1 MTIIID
7 KTSDA
12 DGVSDGKPSSSLPTV
27 SLIVPTKNEAG
38 NIEELIKRVQGAVN
52 GLPMEIIFV
61 DDSTDETPSIIARAS
76 QKARLPISLIH
87 REDGH
92 RGNGLGGAVQLG
104 VASARGE
111 WFCVM
116 DGDLQHPPELI
127 PGLLESARQSGAD
140 LAIASRYASS
150 ERVMGLEKGRSFI
163 SKVCIAAARVF
174 FPMRLRNVT
183 DPLSGFFLARRDAI
197 HEERLRPRGF
207 KILLEIL
214 VRFPHLRVSEIPF
227 VFHERHS
234 GQSKAVIREGL
245 RFLLL
250 LCTLRLKGMA
260 PRALR
265 FALVGAS
272 GLIVNQALLIAFTD
286 MGGLHYLLSAA
297 LATQGSSLW
306 NFAFTEGWVFQ
317 DRLESQGRFQR
328 LGQFLIMNNTSLLLR
343 GPFLALLTTG
353 FGVHYVASNVITLLA
368 LAVGRYLFSDQL
380 IWGSSLKRARKGT
393 LATPLAAGLA
403 SERSTTAGRKSYD
416 YDIHGIVRVS
426 SEVRLPELDY
436 FRTLDQKEQPDLR
449 VRIAT
454 SSSRRFE
461 NSDAFRY
468 SELLGP
474 FGFWVNIARGEPT
487 EVEAGR
493 LLKASPHVL
502 YTNVV
507 EPVLRWMF
515 VRKGYALVHA
525 ACMVSDQGAVFIT
538 AKTDT
543 GKTTTILRTLTNDG
557 RDCEFLS
564 DDMTVVSRDGA
575 VLSYP
580 KPLTISRHTLEAVSG
595 APLSLFER
603 LALQIQSRVHSKS
616 GRQTALAMTR
626 TMLPMATVN
635 SIAQMIVPPPKYSID
650 KLIPGVKIGRSARPS
665 RLLVIERGSEESE
678 TTLHQEDAM
687 QILFA
692 NSEDAYGFPPYARL
706 APYLYEWNGVDLRVV
721 EREIIAEALSGC
733 PATLVSSQQRNWWQR
748 LPALLEWGEQGDTG
762 SEPIVTT

>member
-1 MTIIID
+1 
-7 KTSDA
+7 
-12 DGVSDGKPSSSLPTV
+12 V

-61 DDSTDETPSIIARAS
+61 DDSTDETPSVIARAAS
-76 QKARLPISLIH
+76 KARLPISLIH
-87 REDGH
+87 RENGH
-92 RGNGLGGAVQLG
+92 RGNGLGGAVQEG
-104 VASARGE
+104 VAAAKGE

-127 PGLLESARQSGAD
+127 PGLLESARQAGTD

-150 ERVMGLEKGRSFI
+150 ERVLGLEKGRSFI
-163 SKVCIAAARVF
+163 SKLCIAAARVF
-174 FPMRLRNVT
+174 FPMRLRNIT

-197 HEERLRPRGF
+197 DEAHLRPRGF

-227 VFHERHS
+227 VFHERYS

-245 RFLLL
+245 RFLMLL
-250 LCTLRLKGMA
+250 LTLRVKGVA

-265 FALVGAS
+265 FVLVGAS
-272 GLIVNQALLIAFTD
+272 GLIVNQALLVAFTD
-286 MGGLHYLLSAA
+286 MGGLHYLLSAG

-306 NFAFTEGWVFQ
+306 NFTLTEGWVYH

-328 LGQFLIMNNTSLLLR
+328 LGQFLIMNNGSLLLR
-343 GPFLALLTTG
+343 VPFLALLTSG
-353 FGVHYVASNVITLLA
+353 LGVHYVASNVITLLA
-368 LAVGRYLFSDQL
+368 LALGRYLFSDQL
-380 IWGSSLKRARKGT
+380 IWGGSLKRARNTRLSPASGVRLAGAPSARAVRKGY
-393 LATPLAAGLA
+393 A
-403 SERSTTAGRKSYD
+403 
-416 YDIHGIVRVS
+416 YDIHGIVRIG

-436 FRTLDQKEQPDLR
+436 FRTFKQSAVPDLL

-454 SSSRRFE
+454 SSSKRFE
-461 NSDAFRY
+461 NGDSFRY
-468 SELLGP
+468 REALGP

-515 VRKGYALVHA
+515 VHKGYALVHA

-543 GKTTTILRTLTNDG
+543 GKTTTILRTLTNEG
-557 RDCEFLS
+557 RDCQFLS
-564 DDMTVVSRDGA
+564 DDMTVVSRDGV

-595 APLSLFER
+595 SPLGILER
-603 LALQIQSRVHSKS
+603 LALQVQSRVHSKS

-626 TMLPMATVN
+626 TLLPMATVN

-650 KLIPGVKIGRSARPS
+650 KLVPGVTIGRSAKPS
-665 RLLVIERGSEESE
+665 RLLVIERGSEEAE
-678 TTLHQEDAM
+678 TPLNQQDAM

-692 NSEDAYGFPPYARL
+692 NSEDAYGFPPYAKL
-706 APYLYEWNGVDLRVV
+706 APYLYEWDGVDLRVV
-721 EREIIAEALSGC
+721 EREIITEALNGC
-733 PATLVSSQQRNWWQR
+733 PATLLSSQQRNWWQR
-748 LPALLEWGEQGDTG
+748 LPALLNWGEQGDTG
-762 SEPIVTT
+762 SEPVVII